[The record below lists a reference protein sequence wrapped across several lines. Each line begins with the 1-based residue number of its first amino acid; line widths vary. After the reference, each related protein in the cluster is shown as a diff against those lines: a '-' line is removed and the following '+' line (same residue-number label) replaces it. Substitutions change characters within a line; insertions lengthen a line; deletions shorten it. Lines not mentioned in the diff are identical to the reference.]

1 MMYNNLM
8 KIIEKL
14 KNTVKKYSMLSQ
26 GNRIVVGLSGGP
38 DSVCLLTI
46 LNSLKTDYGIVLF
59 AAYIDHGL
67 RPDETPGEIDF
78 CRDLCKS
85 LEVLLEIRAID
96 VKSYVKKEGLNKQ
109 EAARELRYEALNKIA
124 SELNADRIALGHNAD
139 DQAETVLMRLIRGA
153 GPSGLAGIPPVR
165 GQIIRP
171 LIDIERSEIEDFLF
185 QPSLFKL
192 QPSGQPFVTDSSNL
206 KDDYLRNKIRLFLMP
221 VIRKINSDVVKTISR
236 TADILRDEERY
247 FDIKV
252 TKLLMKL
259 ISRKSDEKI
268 ELFLRSLEAM
278 ETVLLRRV
286 LRRAVDETKGLRG
299 TSFANID
306 DIMGLVKSGKS
317 GDRIYLPNGI
327 RAIKGYSTLVLT
339 SALPVRLGTY
349 ILDGPGDTVIRETS
363 IVIRSEIIEG
373 PVEDIGDDKKII
385 FINGDRV
392 HFPLTIR
399 PRKPGDFFYPS
410 GFGKRKKIQDHFV
423 DKKIPRDERDAIP
436 LLTFKNDII
445 WVVGSR
451 SDERYRVEKETGKIL
466 KFEIKPYK
474 S

>member
-8 KIIEKL
+8 EIIEKL
-14 KNTVKKYSMLSQ
+14 KNSVKKYSMLQDGS
-26 GNRIVVGLSGGP
+26 RVLVGLSGGP

-46 LNSLKTDYGIVLF
+46 LNKLKTEYNMVLA

-67 RPDETPGEIDF
+67 RPDETPGEIAF
-78 CRDLCKS
+78 CRNLCKS
-85 LEVLLEIRAID
+85 LDVPLEVRTID

-109 EAARELRYEALNKIA
+109 EAARDLRYEALNQIA
-124 SELNADRIALGHNAD
+124 FELNADRIALGHNAD

-153 GPSGLAGIPPVR
+153 GPSGLSGIPPVR
-165 GQIIRP
+165 GKIIRP
-171 LIDIERSEIEDFLF
+171 LIDTERSEIEDFLF
-185 QPSLFKL
+185 QPSTFNL

-206 KDDYLRNKIRLFLMP
+206 KDEYLRNKIRLFLMP

-247 FDIKV
+247 FDVQV

-268 ELFLRSLEAM
+268 ELFLRPLEAM

-286 LRRAVDETKGLRG
+286 LRRAIDETKGLRG

-306 DIMGLVKSGKS
+306 DIMGIVKSGKS
-317 GDRIYLPNGI
+317 GDRIYLPNGV

-339 SALPVRLGTY
+339 SDLPVKLGTY

-373 PVEDIGDDKKII
+373 AGDDRGDDKRIA
-385 FINGDRV
+385 FINGDSA
-392 HFPLTIR
+392 FPSYHKVETTRRL
-399 PRKPGDFFYPS
+399 FLS
-410 GFGKRKKIQDHFV
+410 GRIWAEKKNSGLFC
-423 DKKIPRDERDAIP
+423 
-436 LLTFKNDII
+436 
-445 WVVGSR
+445 
-451 SDERYRVEKETGKIL
+451 
-466 KFEIKPYK
+466 
-474 S
+474 

>member
-1 MMYNNLM
+1 MMELTEKVNNTI
-8 KIIEKL
+8 KR
-14 KNTVKKYSMLSQ
+14 YSMLSQ
-26 GNRIVVGLSGGP
+26 GNRVVVGLSGGP

-46 LNSLKTDYGIVLF
+46 LSKLKTDYNIALF

-67 RPDETPGEIDF
+67 RPEEVPGEISF
-78 CRDLCKS
+78 CSDLCKS
-85 LEVLLEIRAID
+85 LDVPLQVRTID

-109 EAARELRYEALNKIA
+109 EAARDLRYEALHQLTF
-124 SELNADRIALGHNAD
+124 ELDADRIALGHNAD

-153 GPSGLAGIPPVR
+153 GPSGLSGIPPVR
-165 GQIIRP
+165 GKIIRP
-171 LIDIERSEIEDFLF
+171 LIDTERSEIEDFLF
-185 QPSLFKL
+185 QPSTFNL

-247 FDIKV
+247 FDIQV

-268 ELFLRSLEAM
+268 ELFLRPLESM
-278 ETVLLRRV
+278 ETILLRRV

-306 DIMGLVKSGKS
+306 DIMDLIKSGKS
-317 GDRIYLPNGI
+317 GDRIYLPHGV
-327 RAIKGYSTLVLT
+327 RVIKGYATLVLT
-339 SALPVRLGTY
+339 SALPIRLSTY
-349 ILDGPGDTVIRETS
+349 TLDGPGDPVIAETSAVIRCEL
-363 IVIRSEIIEG
+363 ING
-373 PVEDIGDDKKII
+373 AGEDIGDDRRIA
-385 FINGDRV
+385 FINGDKV
-392 HFPLTIR
+392 AFPLTIR

-410 GFGKRKKIQDHFV
+410 GFGKRKKIQDYFV
-423 DKKIPRDERDAIP
+423 DKKIPRDERDAVP
-436 LLTFKNDII
+436 LLAFKDDII

-451 SDERYRVEKETGKIL
+451 TDERYRVEKETERIL
-466 KFEIKPYK
+466 KFEIKPCK
-474 S
+474 A